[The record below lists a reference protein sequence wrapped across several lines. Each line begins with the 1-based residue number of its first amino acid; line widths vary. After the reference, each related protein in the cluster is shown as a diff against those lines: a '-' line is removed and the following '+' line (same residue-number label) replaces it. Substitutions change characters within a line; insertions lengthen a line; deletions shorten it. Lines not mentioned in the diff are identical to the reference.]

1 MAMGIKRINNVD
13 SYLDDEKETDVVDV
27 YETEDEDEAP
37 VRSSVVQEGWGQAQK
52 AAKKAAAKYAKEFRI
67 EDEVSLIKF
76 LSSEPMSFPQHWV
89 NRTAGKRSFICP
101 TTPNCP
107 LCRAGNTPESK
118 FAFSVANL
126 SGDEDD
132 DLSAQLLVVGVRL
145 LTQLGKLND
154 DPKTGPLDRQYWAVS
169 KSGEK
174 SKTTYSV
181 MMVKDRDLAEDWDID
196 PADVAAALK
205 KLKPLGPD
213 SLRPETIEEL
223 KLIAREIPED

>member
-1 MAMGIKRINNVD
+1 
-13 SYLDDEKETDVVDV
+13 
-27 YETEDEDEAP
+27 
-37 VRSSVVQEGWGQAQK
+37 VRGTPLK
-52 AAKKAAAKYAKEFRI
+52 A
-67 EDEVSLIKF
+67 
-76 LSSEPMSFPQHWV
+76 SF
-89 NRTAGKRSFICP
+89 
-101 TTPNCP
+101 
-107 LCRAGNTPESK
+107 
-118 FAFSVANL
+118 ANL